1 MTAGGGPDGWG
12 PALASVTVQP
22 VTVQRLCSKTACGRA
37 ASCTLTYNYAD
48 STIVLGPLAVHAE
61 PHSYDLCADHANRMT
76 APRGWDIVRLAND
89 FPEPPPAPD
98 ELVAIADAVRAPA
111 ATPAPTEDV
120 VARPSVA
127 ARMARTSQPG
137 SGVSA
142 VSVGRKSHLHVVQEE
157 PAEEKQQ

>member
-1 MTAGGGPDGWG
+1 MGG
-12 PALASVTVQP
+12 VTVSP

-76 APRGWDIVRLAND
+76 APRGWDIVRLADD

-98 ELVAIADAVRAPA
+98 ELVAIADAVRTRPAPDPAPA
-111 ATPAPTEDV
+111 VDV
-120 VARPSVA
+120 VARSA
-127 ARMARTSQPG
+127 STRSTGGA
-137 SGVSA
+137 GVSTVA
-142 VSVGRKSHLHVVQEE
+142 VGRASHLSVVADERCEGE
-157 PAEEKQQ
+157 PEDEQ